1 MFKRGGSGAMYS
13 RQITALN
20 KGFLQLESSI
30 MYKQSSHPIVENKKK
45 SFRL

>member
-20 KGFLQLESSI
+20 KGFPYLENSVTP
-30 MYKQSSHPIVENKKK
+30 YC
-45 SFRL
+45 F